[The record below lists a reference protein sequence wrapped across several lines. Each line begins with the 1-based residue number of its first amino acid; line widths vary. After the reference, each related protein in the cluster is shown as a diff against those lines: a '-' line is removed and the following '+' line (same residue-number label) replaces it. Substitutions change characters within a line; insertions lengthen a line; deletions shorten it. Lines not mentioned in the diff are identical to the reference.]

1 MTKMYN
7 IVDMQGNYYKIGA
20 KESLVVA
27 QNSDEADLFTLHEAN
42 DRIGGGKKARYYTTV
57 EDDM

>member
-20 KESLVVA
+20 KGNLVA
-27 QNSDEADLFTLHEAN
+27 AKNSDMQICSPCAKPM
-42 DRIGGGKKARYYTTV
+42 IGSAAERKPDTIQR
-57 EDDM
+57 